1 MTLRRS
7 PATAQ
12 RLPTRLRGRQAMS
25 KDSGENL
32 SHPDDVQSSLRDRIA
47 AAIYNSSDEYS
58 RKLMVRPD
66 CPGASEM
73 GGEGKPVCYLWADA
87 VIAELGLT
95 RVTRSERVP
104 IHRYVTD

>member
-47 AAIYNSSDEYS
+47 AVLWENFDEAAPS
-58 RKLMVRPD
+58 LSML
-66 CPGASEM
+66 EM
-73 GGEGKPVCYLWADA
+73 ADA
-87 VIAELGLT
+87 VIRELGAT
-95 RVTRSERVP
+95 TPS
-104 IHRYVTD
+104 

>member
-47 AAIYNSSDEYS
+47 A
-58 RKLMVRPD
+58 V
-66 CPGASEM
+66 
-73 GGEGKPVCYLWADA
+73 LWENFDAAAPSLSMLDMADA
-87 VIAELGLT
+87 VIRELGAT
-95 RVTRSERVP
+95 TPS
-104 IHRYVTD
+104 